1 MDLRNEI
8 LGILETAR
16 EKIVGNIE
24 GQNIKASGRT
34 QNALKV
40 EDRGSKLVLL
50 DDGGGAP
57 FETLQYGREPG
68 KVPAGFRNIL
78 KEWLVVKNIAVEP
91 IPYKTAKGGKYTP
104 QERGLMKAAGA
115 IAHKIATKGT
125 DRYSQPNENVY
136 SEAINEAIDKIEK
149 IITTKVISEIRR

>member
-1 MDLRNEI
+1 MDLRTEI
-8 LGILETAR
+8 IGILETAR
-16 EKIVGNIE
+16 QKIVGNIDSQ
-24 GQNIKASGRT
+24 GIKASGRT

-78 KEWLVVKNIAVEP
+78 KEWLIVKNVAVEP

-125 DRYSQPNENVY
+125 NRYSQPNENVY
-136 SEAINEAIDKIEK
+136 TEEINEAINKIND
-149 IITTKVISEIRR
+149 TLTSYVISEIRR

>member
-68 KVPAGFRNIL
+68 KVPYGFRSIL
-78 KEWLVVKNIAVEP
+78 KEWIIVKNMAVEP

>member
-16 EKIVGNIE
+16 DKIDGRIE
-24 GQNIKASGRT
+24 SEGIKASGKT
-34 QNALKV
+34 QKSLKV
-40 EDRGSKLVLL
+40 EDRVSKLVLL
-50 DDGGGAP
+50 EDGSGAP
-57 FETLQYGREPG
+57 IETTQYGRKPG
-68 KVPAGFRNIL
+68 KVPYGFSSIL
-78 KEWLVVKNIAVEP
+78 KEWIIVKNMAVEP
-91 IPYKTAKGGKYTP
+91 IPYKTARGGKYTP